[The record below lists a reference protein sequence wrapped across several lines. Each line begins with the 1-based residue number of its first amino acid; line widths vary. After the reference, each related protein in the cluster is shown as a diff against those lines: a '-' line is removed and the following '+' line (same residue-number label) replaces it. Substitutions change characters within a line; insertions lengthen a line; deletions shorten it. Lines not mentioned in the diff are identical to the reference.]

1 MIGRREPSRP
11 KGVTIIARVR
21 NASTAVAHRKKIPAD
36 VISRHE
42 PSRPNGVT
50 IIARVRNASTV
61 AARHRRNDP

>member
-1 MIGRREPSRP
+1 MISRNESRETNS
-11 KGVTIIARVR
+11 VTTTTRVR
-21 NASTAVAHRKKIPAD
+21 NAATAVAHRKKIPAD